1 MGSQAGRRAASQSV
15 GQSGGPGGGGGG
27 EGLGWGAGG
36 GGATF
41 LHHGAL
47 ATHPDTIPFRALP
60 SFMDVSVVQ

>member
-1 MGSQAGRRAASQSV
+1 MFGSRV
-15 GQSGGPGGGGGG
+15 GFSGSGGSTGPGGGGGG